1 MIAIH
6 RLIRTMNQING
17 DFHEAIQQIIND
29 HPNFDTQ
36 KDSRITIFTNCIVAL
51 DGVYICFIVR
61 GFELRDPKWWTEKES
76 LIGEIRRPKTVQ
88 DMDIFVK
95 GFDSF
100 TVTAYFNL
108 LFIALE
114 NGFRTFYKIVCP
126 TKGEPGRRDFNTIYE
141 DILKELQLDRY
152 LDLMK
157 ILRKVRNALTHQ
169 NGIHDRGD
177 DQVIWRNTI
186 TITFTKGKP
195 VDYGGEVWE
204 VLPSLLQGI
213 VDMLKDVVN
222 SNKILQ
228 ENQIIDPSYV

>member
-1 MIAIH
+1 MD
-6 RLIRTMNQING
+6 QIFE
-17 DFHEAIQQIIND
+17 DFSTARQQIING
-29 HPNFDTQ
+29 HPKFDEE
-36 KDSRITIFTNCIVAL
+36 KDSRITIFTNCMVAL

-61 GFELRDPKWWTEKES
+61 RFDLLEPKWWTEKES
-76 LIGEIRRPKTVQ
+76 MIGEIRRPADN
-88 DMDIFVK
+88 DMDIFIN

-114 NGFRTFYKIVCP
+114 NGFSTFYKIVCP
-126 TKGEPGRRDFNTIYE
+126 TKGKPGDFKTVYD

-152 LDLMK
+152 LDLME
-157 ILRKVRNALTHQ
+157 ILRKIRNALMHQ
-169 NGIHDRGD
+169 NGIHDGGY
-177 DQVIWRNTI
+177 DQVTWRNTI

-204 VLPSLLQGI
+204 VLPRLSQGI
-213 VDMLKDVVN
+213 VDMLKAVVN

>member
-1 MIAIH
+1 MDKIFE
-6 RLIRTMNQING
+6 
-17 DFHEAIQQIIND
+17 DFSTARDQIIND
-29 HPNFDTQ
+29 NPSFDTK

-61 GFELRDPKWWTEKES
+61 RFDLRDPNWWIAKRS
-76 LIGEIRRPKTVQ
+76 LIGEIRRPKDQADEDTF
-88 DMDIFVK
+88 IK

-108 LFIALE
+108 LIVALE

-126 TKGEPGRRDFNTIYE
+126 TKREPEDFKTVYE

-157 ILRKVRNALTHQ
+157 TIRKVRNALMHQ
-169 NGIHDRGD
+169 NGIHDGGY
-177 DQVIWRNTI
+177 DQITWRNTI
-186 TITFTKGKP
+186 TITFTKDKP

-204 VLPSLLQGI
+204 VLPSLSQGI
-213 VDMLKDVVN
+213 VDMLKAVVN
-222 SNKILQ
+222 SNKIL
-228 ENQIIDPSYV
+228 NQIIDPSYV

>member
-1 MIAIH
+1 MD
-6 RLIRTMNQING
+6 QINDG
-17 DFHEAIQQIIND
+17 FHNARQQIIDDN
-29 HPNFDTQ
+29 PTFDTK

-51 DGVYICFIVR
+51 DGVYICFLVR
-61 GFELRDPKWWTEKES
+61 SFDLRKSKWWDDKRS
-76 LIGEIRRPKTVQ
+76 MIGEIRRPEDQ
-88 DMDIFVK
+88 ASEDIYIK

-126 TKGEPGRRDFNTIYE
+126 TRREPGDFKTVYD

-152 LDLMK
+152 LDLME
-157 ILRKVRNALTHQ
+157 ILRKIRNALMHQ
-169 NGIHDRGD
+169 NGIHDAGD
-177 DQVIWRNTI
+177 DEKDWRGKKI
-186 TITFTKGKP
+186 KFTKGKP

-204 VLPSLLQGI
+204 VLPSLSQGI
-213 VDMLKDVVN
+213 VDILKAVIN
-222 SNKILQ
+222 STKILQ